1 MPGLKGFIVDT
12 PYIDYILSGE
22 KTWEMRSRNCS
33 IRGLVALI
41 KKGTKTVV
49 GVVNI
54 VDAIGPLVNDQLRSN
69 TDKHRL
75 TVNQLDDPRIAKWN
89 NAWVL
94 EHARKL
100 PNPIP
105 YKHPSGAVIWVSL
118 DEETSKQIR
127 RVISSIS

>member
-1 MPGLKGFIVDT
+1 MPGLKGLIVDT

-54 VDAIGPLVNDQLRSN
+54 VDAIGPLANDQLRSN

>member
-1 MPGLKGFIVDT
+1 MPGLKGLIVDT